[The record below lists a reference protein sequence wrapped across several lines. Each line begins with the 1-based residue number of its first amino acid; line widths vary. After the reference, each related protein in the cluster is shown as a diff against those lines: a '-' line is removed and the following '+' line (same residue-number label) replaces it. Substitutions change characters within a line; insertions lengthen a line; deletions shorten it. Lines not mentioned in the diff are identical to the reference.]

1 MTAYKL
7 PSRDSFCKSNQVGWT
22 LQITAKNSSDTQHTI
37 FLREEVRYE
46 PNVRADM
53 IIMAS
58 RFSTEEELF

>member
-1 MTAYKL
+1 L
-7 PSRDSFCKSNQVGWT
+7 DVP
-22 LQITAKNSSDTQHTI
+22 IIAKNSSDTQGTI

-46 PNVRADM
+46 PNVRADR